1 MFERTDVN
9 TNQSYIVR
17 RLVLFENNSGFIL
30 SKNLKSH
37 NFYVTMQ
44 FTLKN
49 GHPRCYR
56 GSYHG
61 NPQEARQ
68 DFRQRVLDYQRTQNV
83 RITKIYGL
91 DIKHPVHH

>member
-1 MFERTDVN
+1 M
-9 TNQSYIVR
+9 
-17 RLVLFENNSGFIL
+17 LFENGSGFIL

-44 FTLKN
+44 FTLEN
-49 GHPRCYR
+49 GYPRYYR

-91 DIKHPVHH
+91 DIRHPFHH